1 MESESFI
8 SQHKSLGLL
17 QICNTRIT
25 CKKQYRLEH
34 TYSYINHDQFQLR
47 RNGQEIQINKSY
59 VYSLDDVSRT
69 CQGCQIWHP
78 ISVRLALKGTNL
90 GLFKISF
97 SIFWLAEPKCTE
109 TDLKKSQI
117 CPIWGDDVTQF
128 GATLTSLDSTLQLL
142 SKPGQSWHNT
152 RTKRVWTMLL
162 AIPWY
167 QDFS

>member
-78 ISVRLALKGTNL
+78 ISVRLAPNGTNM
-90 GLFKISF
+90 GLVRSISVHF
-97 SIFWLAEPKCTE
+97 VKFDVSAFYYLVLQHCLRKEC
-109 TDLKKSQI
+109 QI
-117 CPIWGDDVTQF
+117 
-128 GATLTSLDSTLQLL
+128 
-142 SKPGQSWHNT
+142 
-152 RTKRVWTMLL
+152 
-162 AIPWY
+162 
-167 QDFS
+167 